1 MHFAHALSA
10 LASLVL
16 LSALPACLIRTSD
29 GGARDPRETDASVA
43 VQAGT
48 DSGSDVGFALVP
60 SQPNGHLLSTSRV
73 AVLEPNAQRV
83 QVRFES
89 ANAQAAFESAMAERY
104 AHGDAVKR
112 SSASSTV
119 PLLWGSEDK
128 AVLSENAF
136 YNEQI
141 GMADL
146 DRDGAVSEVEADA
159 YAGASREVASR

>member
-1 MHFAHALSA
+1 MHPAQTISA
-10 LASLVL
+10 LASLVWL
-16 LSALPACLIRTSD
+16 GTLPSCLIRTSD
-29 GGARDPRETDASVA
+29 GSARDPRETGASVA

-48 DSGSDVGFALVP
+48 DSGSDVGLAFVP
-60 SQPNGHLLSTSRV
+60 SQTNGHLLSTSRV
-73 AVLEPNAQRV
+73 AVLEPDARRV

-89 ANAQAAFESAMAERY
+89 ANAEASFERAMAERH
-104 AHGDAVKR
+104 ARGDAVKR

-141 GMADL
+141 AVADL
-146 DRDGAVSEVEADA
+146 DRDGVVSGAEADA
-159 YAGASREVASR
+159 YAGASRELAAR

>member
-1 MHFAHALSA
+1 MHLAQRFAA

-16 LSALPACLIRTSD
+16 LCSLPACLIRTSD
-29 GGARDPRETDASVA
+29 GSARDPREASASVA

-60 SQPNGHLLSTSRV
+60 SPPNGHLLSTSRV
-73 AVLEPNAQRV
+73 AVLEPDAQRV
-83 QVRFES
+83 QARFES
-89 ANAQAAFESAMAERY
+89 PNAQAAFDLALAERH
-104 AHGDAVKR
+104 ARGDAVKR

-119 PLLWGSEDK
+119 PLLWGSEDR

-141 GMADL
+141 GVADL
-146 DRDGAVSEVEADA
+146 DRDGMVSEAEAA
-159 YAGASREVASR
+159 SYAGASRELASR